1 MFKFLKRLIALIII
15 IFIGYRL
22 VIIHENVK
30 KVLQYHDLVQNTL
43 AENGSEANVHLVLSM
58 IYTETKGDAID
69 VMQSSESISGTTNS
83 ITDSHTSIKHG
94 VTLLSQNISQAK
106 KAKVDVWTA
115 VQAYNFGSSYIDY
128 VADHGGENSI
138 ELAKNYSKNV
148 VAPSLGNYNGDTYF
162 YYHPLAL
169 ISGGKL
175 YKNGCNIY
183 YSREVQFNLYLIK
196 IMELF

>member
-1 MFKFLKRLIALIII
+1 
-15 IFIGYRL
+15 
-22 VIIHENVK
+22 
-30 KVLQYHDLVQNTL
+30 
-43 AENGSEANVHLVLSM
+43 
-58 IYTETKGDAID
+58 
-69 VMQSSESISGTTNS
+69 NS

-162 YYHPLAL
+162 Y
-169 ISGGKL
+169 
-175 YKNGCNIY
+175 
-183 YSREVQFNLYLIK
+183 
-196 IMELF
+196 